1 MGVQLLQPAA
11 SGSGSVLEVGSRRDC
26 ALVSNGLAAKV
37 GPPFGSADGHSEP
50 LQADDQGRSLT
61 PSVLP

>member
-1 MGVQLLQPAA
+1 MGVQLATGCQR
-11 SGSGSVLEVGSRRDC
+11 GSEPVLEVGSRRDC
-26 ALVSNGLAAKV
+26 APVSNGLAAKV